1 MNQNASIRLKKTKP
15 VEKAI
20 LINKAIDIDPM
31 SGGERFKALCTLF
44 VPKANVR
51 EKMPKLAF
59 KMQVADD
66 FVRPVT
72 NSAEDMRDFLL
83 ELAAFVDENKE
94 NINSALEK
102 EQEAWL
108 DMQNA
113 YIEARRASKDKKIIN
128 IKSA

>member
-1 MNQNASIRLKKTKP
+1 MNQSASIRLKKPKA

-20 LINKAIDIDPM
+20 LVNKSINIDPM
-31 SGGERFKALCTLF
+31 SGTDCFKALCTLF

-51 EKMPKLAF
+51 EKMPKLAL

-66 FVRPVT
+66 FIRPVT
-72 NSAEDMRDFLL
+72 NSAQDMEDFLL
-83 ELAAFVDENKE
+83 ELASFVKE
-94 NINSALEK
+94 NADKIDSALQK

-113 YIEARRASKDKKIIN
+113 YIEARRAAKDGKVVKL
-128 IKSA
+128 KVG